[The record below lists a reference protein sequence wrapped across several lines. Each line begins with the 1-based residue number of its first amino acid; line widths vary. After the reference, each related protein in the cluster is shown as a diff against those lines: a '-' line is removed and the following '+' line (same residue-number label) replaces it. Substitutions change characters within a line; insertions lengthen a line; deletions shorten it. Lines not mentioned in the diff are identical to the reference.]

1 MISYKSS
8 FHEEKIKKHDCYF
21 LLPRRR
27 NLLKQ
32 HFYINRFSFTKEKLF
47 IFDSPTI
54 NHCSLRN
61 LTSSM
66 LHAQRAAKCLHTV
79 CISKCKMSRRNI
91 GRQMRIVYNPQSEAR
106 LPNMIPHTGTEV
118 RIDFHGIDASP

>member
-1 MISYKSS
+1 MRKKLKNMIVIFSIASKTKPLEAAFLYKSI
-8 FHEEKIKKHDCYF
+8 FIYEGEIVHI
-21 LLPRRR
+21 
-27 NLLKQ
+27 
-32 HFYINRFSFTKEKLF
+32 RFPSNK
-47 IFDSPTI
+47 S
-54 NHCSLRN
+54 CSLRN

-66 LHAQRAAKCLHTV
+66 LYAQRAAKCLHTV